1 MTQEEY
7 FVEFKAELL
16 AMYELT
22 RKKNMDY
29 AGAEDA
35 FKNFKLIGH
44 LGAATVEQGFV
55 VRMSDKLQRIANLI
69 SRENM
74 VADEK
79 ITDSLQDLAVY
90 SVLFLTY
97 LKSKDK

>member
-1 MTQEEY
+1 MTQDEY
-7 FVEFKAELL
+7 FEEFKAELL
-16 AMYELT
+16 AMYKLT
-22 RKKNMDY
+22 RAKNMDY

-69 SRENM
+69 SRPNM

-79 ITDSLQDLAVY
+79 IEDTCRDLSIY
-90 SVLFLTY
+90 CILFLTY

>member
-1 MTQEEY
+1 MTQEQY
-7 FVEFKAELL
+7 LKEFKELL
-16 AMYELT
+16 LQMYELT
-22 RKKNMDY
+22 RVKNSDY
-29 AGAEDA
+29 AGSDNA
-35 FKNFKLIGH
+35 FQNFELIAH

-79 ITDSLQDLAVY
+79 IEDTLLDLSVY
-90 SVLFLTY
+90 SLLFLLY
-97 LKSKDK
+97 LKSKK

>member
-7 FVEFKAELL
+7 LKEFKELL
-16 AMYELT
+16 LQMYILT
-22 RKKNMDY
+22 KAKNSDY
-29 AGAEDA
+29 AGSENA
-35 FKNFKLIGH
+35 FQNFELIGH

-79 ITDSLQDLAVY
+79 IGDTLLDLSVY
-90 SVLFLTY
+90 SLLFLLY
-97 LKSKDK
+97 LKSKSK